1 MRRYLS
7 PPRENENYNWKKS
20 KSGKAILSRGILC
33 WYFWK
38 KYSSYHSKPV
48 CKSLKKST
56 NGPADEV
63 TPNLKTENGTDF
75 HETNGKHTK
84 NHENG
89 IENNHQDQKSND
101 HQSDDDLE
109 ESIDLT
115 DKVRNIYIYAANYES
130 LWFFIQ
136 YITDKMRRN
145 EINESIC
152 EVSNLCSRSSWCR
165 F

>member
-1 MRRYLS
+1 MKITIEKSPNQERRFYHVVLVFL
-7 PPRENENYNWKKS
+7 KKVVVS
-20 KSGKAILSRGILC
+20 QSVNRS
-33 WYFWK
+33 
-38 KYSSYHSKPV
+38 
-48 CKSLKKST
+48 KKST

-89 IENNHQDQKSND
+89 IENDQKSND

-115 DKVRNIYIYAANYES
+115 DKVRKIYIH
-130 LWFFIQ
+130 LRC
-136 YITDKMRRN
+136 K
-145 EINESIC
+145 
-152 EVSNLCSRSSWCR
+152 L
-165 F
+165 

>member
-89 IENNHQDQKSND
+89 IENDQKSND

-115 DKVRNIYIYAANYES
+115 DKVRKIYTWGN
-130 LWFFIQ
+130 
-136 YITDKMRRN
+136 
-145 EINESIC
+145 
-152 EVSNLCSRSSWCR
+152 SRK
-165 F
+165 